1 MELGQAFMIALFTLL
16 ALNAT
21 IMYFFF
27 YKDAPSTP
35 PQQPQQ
41 TQQSLPPPTEILSLR
56 IYPIK
61 SCRGFSV
68 PSARLLKTGLDLD
81 RNWMFIDASKRK
93 FLTIRQLSK
102 MTLIDTA
109 LSPDDELIVSIR
121 TEPKARI
128 SIPAHPSRD
137 WLEAN
142 TTLRSADIWG
152 TETDAW
158 EYAPS
163 LTAPFSEFFH
173 KDVRL
178 VYKGPT
184 PRVLK
189 GNGAPEHLG
198 RTEATK
204 FADLA
209 PVQVSSMASMEELNG
224 RLKAAGEDEI
234 SIERFRPNIVVRGSV
249 PWAEDSWKTLRIGS
263 GDSGPEAEK
272 PGKEGGLVLDVAA
285 RCARCQVPNVDPDTA
300 VKHKRQPWD
309 MLMKYRVVDEGI
321 TYKPCFGMLCVPREE
336 GTIEVGMSLEV
347 TELTEDHKY
356 IKGM

>member
-21 IMYFFF
+21 IIRAFV
-27 YKDAPSTP
+27 PP
-35 PQQPQQ
+35 QEPQQP
-41 TQQSLPPPTEILSLR
+41 QQSLPPPTEILSLR

-68 PSARLLKTGLDLD
+68 PSALLLKTGLDLD
-81 RNWMFIDASKRK
+81 RNWMFIDASTRK

-102 MTLIDTA
+102 MTLIDTS
-109 LSPDDELIVSIR
+109 LSPDDDTLTISIR
-121 TEPKARI
+121 NHADARI

-137 WLEAN
+137 WLEAH
-142 TTLRSADIWG
+142 TTLRSVDIWG
-152 TETDAW
+152 TSTDAW
-158 EYAPS
+158 EYAPN
-163 LTAPFSEFFH
+163 LTAPFSEFFA

-184 PRVLK
+184 PRILR

-209 PVQVSSMASMEELNG
+209 PVQPAQG
-224 RLKAAGEDEI
+224 RGEKEI

-249 PWAEDSWKTLRIGS
+249 PWAEDSWKTLRIAS
-263 GDSGPEAEK
+263 TSKVSEEK
-272 PGKEGGLVLDVAA
+272 TEKAGELVLDVAA
-285 RCARCQVPNVDPDTA
+285 RCARCLVPNVDPDTA
-300 VKHKRQPWD
+300 EKHKRQPWD

-336 GTIEVGMSLEV
+336 GRIEVGMSLEV
-347 TELTEDHKY
+347 TEVTGDHRY

>member
-27 YKDAPSTP
+27 YKDAPSSP
-35 PQQPQQ
+35 PQEPQQP
-41 TQQSLPPPTEILSLR
+41 QQSLPPPTEILSLR

-68 PSARLLKTGLDLD
+68 PSALLLKTGLDLD
-81 RNWMFIDASKRK
+81 RNWMFIDASTRK

-102 MTLIDTA
+102 MTLVDTS
-109 LSPDDELIVSIR
+109 LSPDDDTLTISIR
-121 TEPKARI
+121 NHADARI

-137 WLEAN
+137 WLEAH
-142 TTLRSADIWG
+142 TTLRSVDIWG
-152 TETDAW
+152 TSTDAW
-158 EYAPS
+158 EYAPN
-163 LTAPFSEFFH
+163 LTAPFSEFFA

-184 PRVLK
+184 PRILR

-209 PVQVSSMASMEELNG
+209 PVQVSSMASMDELNS
-224 RLKAAGEDEI
+224 RLKAAGEKEI

-249 PWAEDSWKTLRIGS
+249 PWAEDSWKTLRIAS
-263 GDSGPEAEK
+263 TSKVSEEK
-272 PGKEGGLVLDVAA
+272 TEKAGELVLDVAA
-285 RCARCQVPNVDPDTA
+285 RCARCLVPNVDPDTA
-300 VKHKRQPWD
+300 EKHKRQPWD

-336 GTIEVGMSLEV
+336 GRIEVGMSLEV
-347 TELTEDHKY
+347 TEVTGDHRY